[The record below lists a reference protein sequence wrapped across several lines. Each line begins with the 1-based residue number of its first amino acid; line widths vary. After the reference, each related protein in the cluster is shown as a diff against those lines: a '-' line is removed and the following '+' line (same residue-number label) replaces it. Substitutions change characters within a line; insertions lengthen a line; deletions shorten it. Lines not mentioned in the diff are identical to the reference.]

1 MTPSI
6 VVGGEAL
13 VDLVAGGGGELDAH
27 LGGGP
32 FNCARTLGR
41 LEQPVAY
48 LGRISND
55 RFGVQ
60 LRERLEADGVALDC
74 VVATD
79 DPTTLALA
87 ELDEEGAATY
97 RFYVDGTSVPGLT
110 PEAALAT
117 LPERVEMV
125 HVGTLGLVYEPTAAA
140 LEAVVEKVAG
150 EALVM
155 VDLNIRPLAVPDPEA
170 YRARI
175 DRLLPRTDVVKASDD
190 DLAWLDPDRAAIDV
204 ARELLSAGPVGGAA
218 HARRRGRDGRE
229 RGRRD
234 RRAGGEGRRGRHDR
248 RGRRVRRG
256 LPRLVAARGA
266 RRRRPRRRRL
276 GARGD
281 ALRLRGRGPHG
292 RARGRLAPAAGR
304 GRYGLTIGFTL
315 RGSSRLARSATSTSS
330 SVKWPVTI
338 ASRSTAPEA
347 ARAIA
352 AG

>member
-1 MTPSI
+1 VTPSI

-60 LRERLEADGVALDC
+60 LRERLVADGVALDC

-87 ELDEEGAATY
+87 ELDEAGAATY

-175 DRLLPRTDVVKASDD
+175 DRLMPRTDVVKASDD
-190 DLAWLDPDRAAIDV
+190 DLAWLDPDRDALDV
-204 ARELLSAGPVGGAA
+204 ARDLLSTGPSVVLLT
-218 HARRRGRDGRE
+218 R
-229 RGRRD
+229 
-234 RRAGGEGRRGRHDR
+234 GGEGVTVVTADGASDVPAEKVDVVDTIGAGDAFGGGFLAWWRRAELGAGDLSEIDSVLEATRFACVVAGRTVER
-248 RGRRVRRG
+248 AGASP
-256 LPRLVAARGA
+256 PRLAEVATG
-266 RRRRPRRRRL
+266 
-276 GARGD
+276 
-281 ALRLRGRGPHG
+281 
-292 RARGRLAPAAGR
+292 
-304 GRYGLTIGFTL
+304 
-315 RGSSRLARSATSTSS
+315 
-330 SVKWPVTI
+330 
-338 ASRSTAPEA
+338 
-347 ARAIA
+347 
-352 AG
+352 

>member
-1 MTPSI
+1 MNPSI

-55 RFGVQ
+55 RFGTQ
-60 LRERLEADGVALDC
+60 LREQLEVDGVSLDL
-74 VVATD
+74 VVETD
-79 DPTTLALA
+79 NPTTLALA
-87 ELDEEGAATY
+87 ELDERGAATY
-97 RFYVDGTSVPGLT
+97 RFYVEGTSVPGLT
-110 PEAALAT
+110 PEAALAA

-150 EALVM
+150 QALVM

-190 DLAWLDPDRAAIDV
+190 DLSWLDP
-204 ARELLSAGPVGGAA
+204 
-218 HARRRGRDGRE
+218 E
-229 RGRRD
+229 RG
-234 RRAGGEGRRGRHDR
+234 E
-248 RGRRVRRG
+248 V
-256 LPRLVAARGA
+256 
-266 RRRRPRRRRL
+266 
-276 GARGD
+276 
-281 ALRLRGRGPHG
+281 
-292 RARGRLAPAAGR
+292 
-304 GRYGLTIGFTL
+304 
-315 RGSSRLARSATSTSS
+315 
-330 SVKWPVTI
+330 
-338 ASRSTAPEA
+338 EA
-347 ARAIA
+347 ARALLDGGPTVVLLTRGG
-352 AG
+352 AGVTVVTADGETDVPALQVEVVDTIGAGDAFGGGFLAWWRREGLGAGDLQRTDAVLEATRFGCVVAGRTVERAGASPPRLAEVATA